1 MAAER
6 RFAALA
12 QIRRQPVGDESRPDT
27 TTPAAIIPSTTAAR
41 PQGRPPGKRSDHNW
55 KPRTILMRTK
65 THRKVAS
72 VLLERDD
79 APDLSEL
86 VDELLTEWLAKQ

>member
-12 QIRRQPVGDESRPDT
+12 QLRHRPVGEEAPSD
-27 TTPAAIIPSTTAAR
+27 AATAAVVSPALAPR
-41 PQGRPPGKRSDHNW
+41 PQGRPPGKRSDPNW

-65 THRKVAS
+65 THRRVAS

-79 APDLSEL
+79 GPDLSEL
-86 VDELLTEWLAKQ
+86 IDELLTEWLAKQ

>member
-12 QIRRQPVGDESRPDT
+12 QLRRRPQGEEAPFD
-27 TTPAAIIPSTTAAR
+27 AATAAVVRPAPAPR
-41 PQGRPPGKRSDHNW
+41 PQGRPPGKRSDPNW

-65 THRKVAS
+65 THRRVAG

-79 APDLSEL
+79 GPDLSEL